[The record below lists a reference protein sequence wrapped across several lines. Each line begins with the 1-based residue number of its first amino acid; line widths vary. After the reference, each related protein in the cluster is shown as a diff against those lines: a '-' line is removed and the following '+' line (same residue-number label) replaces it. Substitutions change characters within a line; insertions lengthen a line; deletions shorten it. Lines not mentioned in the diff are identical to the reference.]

1 MGRFFRDILAASDL
15 GAGSDEALRMAAQL
29 ASATG
34 ARLHV
39 FHCMAAGPAEEA
51 MFDTRRR
58 QERAGRARTELEGQ
72 VRSALGGRWTP
83 SSTVVEEG
91 DPTEAVER
99 RARAVGAN
107 LLVLGSHRPRRPLD
121 GLLGTTADR
130 LLRTA
135 GRPCLLAHRTLAGPP
150 HRVLAATDF
159 STPSRRAVDHAGA
172 LLADVARTHPA
183 AHPLVL
189 EILHVRPFESRR
201 EGAVGAGQRLAAMA
215 EEVRDGVVRGMS
227 IEVRVRALT
236 APLPV
241 DGIIRAT
248 EDAPPDILVLGSHG
262 HGRRSRPLLGA
273 VASETARAVPYPTMF
288 VPPET

>member
-15 GAGSDEALRMAAQL
+15 GAGSDKALKTAAEL

-39 FHCMAAGPAEEA
+39 FHCVTPGPAEEA
-51 MFDTRRR
+51 MFDARHLEHRT
-58 QERAGRARTELEGQ
+58 ERARMELESQ
-72 VRSALGGRWTP
+72 VRSALGSRWTP
-83 SSTVVEEG
+83 SSTVVEKG
-91 DPTEAVER
+91 DPTAVIER
-99 RARAVGAN
+99 RAATVGAD

-121 GLLGTTADR
+121 SLLGTTADR

-135 GRPCLLAHRTLAGPP
+135 GRPCLLAHQTLSDPP

-159 STPSRRAVDHAGA
+159 SSPSRRAVDYAGA
-172 LLADVARTHPA
+172 LLADVARTHPG

-189 EILHVRPFESRR
+189 EILHVRPFESLR

-227 IEVRVRALT
+227 IEVRVRSLT

-241 DGIIRAT
+241 DGLIRAA
-248 EDAPPDILVLGSHG
+248 EEAPPDLLVLGSHG

-273 VASETARAVPYPTMF
+273 VASETARTVPYPTML
-288 VPPET
+288 VPPQD